1 MVTVIDKTEFRKMMK
16 RRRDELSDEYIV
28 EASRIIEGR
37 VLALDAYKRA
47 RSIFV
52 YVSTGKEPSTK
63 GIIKQALSD
72 GKELYIPKCISKTE
86 MIAVR
91 ITGIDDLVPG
101 RLGIPEPAAITETK
115 TANELD
121 LIIVPCIAA
130 SHDGKRLGHGAG
142 YYDRFLESSSAN
154 AICLCFGEM
163 IDPDIPVT
171 EHDVIIPDTISD

>member
-1 MVTVIDKTEFRKMMK
+1 MAATDKTEFREMMK
-16 RRRDELSDEYIV
+16 RRRDELSDDYIT

-37 VLALDAYKRA
+37 VLSLDAYKRA

-52 YVSTGKEPSTK
+52 YVNTGKEPSTR
-63 GIIKQALSD
+63 GIIKQALAD

-86 MIAVR
+86 MLAVR
-91 ITGIDDLVPG
+91 ITGTEDLVPG
-101 RLGIPEPAAITETK
+101 RLGIPEPASVTETK

-130 SHDGKRLGHGAG
+130 SYDGKRIGHGVG

-154 AICLCFGEM
+154 AICLCFGKM

-171 EHDVIIPDTISD
+171 EHDVMIPDIISD